1 MTIYQE
7 EMRRKAN
14 HHECEATYDET
25 TGRLRITHDGQHLM
39 DMDERGYLY
48 YTTQDQ
54 PDEDVENMRTALLEE
69 GRVVREYVGAYEAAP
84 QMRPKDV
91 RNYRKLAEFRDTVF
105 AAMYSQT
112 HGFMFCTWKQNADG
126 TSVAHGDYSQ
136 SYDYSKETFAV
147 RSGLVR
153 KEKLFTLE
161 ESTDLHKCIQYAKDY
176 CGSLTSDQEK
186 NLFYLEEKLWDAYPQ
201 LEESRPTF
209 DEEEGMQ
216 FNM

>member
-1 MTIYQE
+1 MTIHQE
-7 EMRRKAN
+7 EMWRRAK
-14 HHECEATYDET
+14 HYGCDTTYDEGS
-25 TGRLRITHDGQHLM
+25 GRLQVTYNGQHLL
-39 DMDERGYLY
+39 DVDGRGYLY
-48 YTTQDQ
+48 YTTPDQ
-54 PDEDVENMRTALLEE
+54 PDEDVEDMRTALLEE
-69 GRVVREYVGAYEAAP
+69 GWEVREYVGAYEAAP
-84 QMRPKDV
+84 QMKPRDV

-105 AAMYSQT
+105 AAMYSQA

-153 KEKLFTLE
+153 EDKLFNLE

-176 CGSLTSDQEK
+176 CGSLTSEQEK
-186 NLFYLEEKLWDAYPQ
+186 NLLYLEEKLWDAYPQ
-201 LEESRPTF
+201 LKETRPTF